1 MAIPV
6 SSSLLLMSGPFHFL
20 SRIPPGEQQNSADG
34 QAGERISGHGHRTHR
49 LQRSAPLSPQG
60 PLTPASIVWP
70 SLTEPLPNAEPG
82 PLGSPLPGSEE
93 FRASPTQRRLTHLGE
108 ALLAMALLMAGL
120 TIYLGTWVISHRM
133 TNRGEF
139 CLRLP
144 VPPVLAHQE
153 GGFASE
159 NQLLKQH
166 ELGKTLIRE
175 LPAASEGQRLR
186 MKAQLNGLVR
196 EIDRVCDLNIFYYSQ
211 ETALLTLATG
221 SATLM
226 IICLVLLAPEGIQNI
241 SRGMRTVMFTA
252 GVILGVSVNFLQ
264 LGQLSQNGERAQQI
278 YRGQYALLQRF
289 TSSLAN
295 QRIEEGIRRSSIP
308 SQPLSTPLAVAQLI
322 TAIDTKRLSMA
333 DPRMELDG
341 SLAEQTWSHLLK
353 GEDGEQAPENGKG
366 ATEALRPP
374 RTP

>member
-1 MAIPV
+1 MANPI

-20 SRIPPGEQQNSADG
+20 SDIPPDEQRDSADG
-34 QAGERISGHGHRTHR
+34 QVGERISGHGHRTHR
-49 LQRSAPLSPQG
+49 LQRSTPLSPQG
-60 PLTPASIVWP
+60 PLTRASFVWP
-70 SLTEPLPNAEPG
+70 SLTEPLPNIEPG
-82 PLGSPLPGSEE
+82 PVGCLPGPEE
-93 FRASPTQRRLTHLGE
+93 LRASPTQRRLTHWGE

-120 TIYLGTWVISHRM
+120 TIYLGTWVISQRM

-144 VPPVLAHQE
+144 VTPVLAHQG
-153 GGFASE
+153 GGFVSE
-159 NQLLKQH
+159 NQLLRQH

-186 MKAQLNGLVR
+186 MKEQLNGLVR
-196 EIDRVCDLNIFYYSQ
+196 EIDRVCDLNIFYHTHELS
-211 ETALLTLATG
+211 LLSLATG

-252 GVILGVSVNFLQ
+252 GVSLGVSVNFLQ
-264 LGQLSQNGERAQQI
+264 LGQLSQNGLRAHQI

-295 QRIEEGIRRSSIP
+295 QRIEEGIRRSSMP

-333 DPRMELDG
+333 DPRMELDD

-374 RTP
+374 PTP